1 MHGRD
6 GFVLKMGV
14 VAVGLVGREE
24 SRSGCVEGRKEG
36 KGVVE
41 APLRALDT
49 RRLWSIKVHPPG
61 SSFPCPRPVS

>member
-1 MHGRD
+1 M
-6 GFVLKMGV
+6 

-36 KGVVE
+36 KGVAWVVE

-61 SSFPCPRPVS
+61 SSFSCPRPVS